1 MEMTA
6 PTFLLLLTGVGLLA
20 WALRRW
26 ERRRADARRRR
37 HLEDALKHLFDQEY
51 RGRRAS
57 LSSLAGVLRVSDA
70 RVVEL
75 VGRMQSQGLIT
86 SHGSEFRLTPEG
98 ERLALQIVR
107 AHRLLERY
115 FADEAR
121 LPLRRIHA
129 EAERREHSL
138 SASDVDRLSAAL
150 GHPST
155 DPHGDPI
162 PTREGVMPPASG
174 TPATAWERDAPARI
188 VHLEDEPEISFA
200 QIVAEGLR
208 VGQVVRIVESTP
220 ERIVLTDGENEFR
233 LAPVVAANVF
243 LAPAPAAAMGAS
255 VLRLSE
261 LTSDQRAEIIGL
273 DEACQGFSRRRLMDL
288 GFTEGAVI
296 RPFLKTFAGDP
307 RAYEVRGTLIALRND
322 QASQVLVR
330 PVELPLPGPNQ
341 TATKE
346 PS

>member
-1 MEMTA
+1 MT
-6 PTFLLLLTGVGLLA
+6 PTVFFLLLVAALLLA
-20 WALRRW
+20 WGGRRVQ
-26 ERRRADARRRR
+26 RQRAVARGRR
-37 HLEDALKHLFDQEY
+37 HLEDALKHLFEQEY
-51 RGRRAS
+51 RGRRGT
-57 LSSLAGVLRVSDA
+57 LSSLAGVLHLSDPK
-70 RVVEL
+70 VVDL
-75 VGRMQSQGLIT
+75 VGRMQAQGLVT
-86 SHGSEFRLTPEG
+86 SHGADFRLTSEG
-98 ERLALQIVR
+98 EKLALQIVR

-129 EAERREHSL
+129 AAERREHSM
-138 SASDVDRLSAAL
+138 SAADVERLSAAL
-150 GHPST
+150 GHPSV

-162 PTREGVMPPASG
+162 PTREGEMPPATG
-174 TPATAWERDAPARI
+174 IPATAWEHDEPGRI

-208 VGQVVRIVESTP
+208 VGQIVRIVESTP
-220 ERIVLTDGENEFR
+220 ERVVLSDGENEFR

-243 LAPAPAAAMGAS
+243 LAPAPSSGSGAS
-255 VLRLSE
+255 VVRLSE
-261 LTSDQRAEIIGL
+261 LSSDQRAEIVGL

-288 GFTEGAVI
+288 GFTEGALI

-330 PVELPLPGPNQ
+330 PLEVTPAAELLS
-341 TATKE
+341 KE